1 MTQRTPNKTDIG
13 LSDLLIALADLP
25 WQTEAH
31 KKAIFH
37 ALGFAWQDS
46 KPDAIDSSSPRQI
59 FDRNRYQQRPS
70 IKSVSNTPPG
80 FSPPP
85 PPPVPIELPQLI
97 LNSQLKVLD
106 AVPEEAPEWLNQD
119 NVLLAD
125 EKPQVKAARA
135 NLFPNLT
142 HRGILSAA
150 LRVQKRGKDVDIPR
164 LIKHVTKGQIP
175 KIVPTHTAVTLER
188 GCQLLLDYSDS
199 MVPFWE
205 DLTALAD
212 QVQNVLGKERVKIYE
227 FDQDPTAGQCWDNPL
242 AAEPW
247 RTDDTRPVLVASD
260 LGINGGRVRW
270 PVGATWRRFIVL
282 CSQKQIPLIVLIPWR
297 SAYWPEIHSSH
308 PIMVH
313 WNPHTTA
320 TMIKKRVGAGH
331 QIQS

>member
-1 MTQRTPNKTDIG
+1 MTHQAPNKTDIG
-13 LSDLLIALADLP
+13 LSDLLTALADLP

-31 KKAIFH
+31 KKAIFN

-46 KPDAIDSSSPRQI
+46 KPEAIDSSSPRQV

-70 IKSVSNTPPG
+70 IKPVSTTPPG

-85 PPPVPIELPQLI
+85 PPKAPVELPQLI
-97 LNSQLKVLD
+97 LNSQLKALD
-106 AVPEEAPEWLNQD
+106 AVLDEVPDWLNQD
-119 NVLLAD
+119 NAFLAD
-125 EKPQVKAARA
+125 QKPQVKAARH
-135 NLFPNLT
+135 NLFPDLT
-142 HRGILSAA
+142 HRGILSAT
-150 LRVQKRGKDVDIPR
+150 LQVQKRGKDVDIPR
-164 LIKHVTKGQIP
+164 LIKHVTNGQIP
-175 KIVPTHTAVTLER
+175 KILPTRTAVTLER

-227 FDQDPTAGQCWDNPL
+227 FDQNPAASQCWDNPL

-247 RTDDTRPVLVASD
+247 QADNTRPVLVASD
-260 LGINGGRVRW
+260 LRINGGRVRW
-270 PVGATWRRFIVL
+270 PIGDNWRRFIDQ

-297 SAYWPEIHSSH
+297 CEYWPEIRSSH
-308 PIMVH
+308 PILVH

-320 TMIKKRVGAGH
+320 TLIKKRVGAGH
-331 QIQS
+331 QILS

>member
-31 KKAIFH
+31 KMAIFH

-46 KPDAIDSSSPRQI
+46 KPEAIDASSPRQI
-59 FDRNRYQQRPS
+59 FDPNRYQHRPT
-70 IKSVSNTPPG
+70 IKPASNTPPG

-85 PPPVPIELPQLI
+85 PPRAPVELPQLI
-97 LNSQLKVLD
+97 LNSHLKALD
-106 AVPEEAPEWLNQD
+106 AVPDEAPEWLNQD

-125 EKPQVKAARA
+125 EKPQVKALRA
-135 NLFPNLT
+135 NLFPDLT
-142 HRGILSAA
+142 HRGILSAG
-150 LRVQKRGKDVDIPR
+150 LRVQKQGKDVDIPR

-175 KIVPTHTAVTLER
+175 KIVPTRTEVTLER

-199 MVPFWE
+199 MVPFWQ

-227 FDQDPTAGQCWDNPL
+227 FDQDPTVAQCWDNPL
-242 AAEPW
+242 AAESW
-247 RTDDTRPVLVASD
+247 HVDNTRPVLVATD
-260 LGINGGRVRW
+260 LGINGSGLRW
-270 PVGATWRRFIVL
+270 PIGPNWCRFINL
-282 CSQKQIPLIVLIPWR
+282 CSQKRIPLIVLIPWN
-297 SAYWPEIHSSH
+297 SEYWPDIPSSH
-308 PIMVH
+308 PILVH